1 MYLETKVF
9 NSKISRRIFLTFV
22 TCALLPVLSFAILA
36 YFKFTQHFQD
46 QTLNNLKHS
55 AKALALTI
63 DDRLKILE
71 EELELINIMINNH
84 APVISE
90 TLDEKLRNRLLKRF
104 KNITLFVSHSQSQPI
119 LNRLAIKNLSLSSDD
134 IQHMTDGYT
143 LLAEMNTPQS
153 KASILML
160 RLAHT
165 KKGSESFLV
174 GEINLKYL
182 WTIDEVANL
191 PIDTKLCILNSSN
204 TVLYSSQAHMEKIG
218 GMFEGHRD
226 LSTSGQLEFTANEK
240 PYFAIYTQM
249 FLKPNYKLPHWTIL
263 LIKAKSDVAAVVAEF
278 KNYFL
283 LFFILVFMIVL
294 WLSMVNIRRTL
305 LPIDALKIGAQRIA
319 QRDFSQ
325 KVMIQ
330 SGDDFEELGE
340 AFNFASQQLAFFHQK
355 SQRAQN
361 ALIKARNNLE
371 ERVKERTAELAR
383 AKEAAIASSK
393 AKSEFLANMSH
404 EIRTPLNH
412 IIGFT
417 ELILSRNF
425 GDLNDIQEEY
435 LNDVHGSS
443 HHLLSLIN
451 DILDLSKV
459 EAGKLEL
466 QPSVVSLP
474 DLLKNS
480 LIMIEEKASSHS
492 IRTEIN
498 TNDIPDTIIA
508 DERKLKQIMYNLLS
522 NAVKF
527 TPDGGKISVS
537 AHKYS
542 SKNEDSINFIS
553 DEHEAIKI
561 SVSDTG
567 IGIRDNNLNLVFNSF
582 EQLDSSASR
591 NFQGT
596 GLGLSLTRQ
605 LVELHEGKIWAE
617 SKGENKGSTF
627 SFTIPTAQK

>member
-1 MYLETKVF
+1 MHLETKIF

-22 TCALLPVLSFAILA
+22 TCALLPVLFFAILA
-36 YFKFTQHFQD
+36 YFKFTQYFQD
-46 QTLNNLKHS
+46 QALNNLRHS
-55 AKALALTI
+55 AKALALNL

-71 EELELINIMINNH
+71 EELELINLMVNNH
-84 APVISE
+84 TPVISQ
-90 TLDEKLRNRLLKRF
+90 TLDEKLRNRLVKRF
-104 KNITLFVSHSQSQPI
+104 NSITLFVSPNQSQPI
-119 LNRLAIKNLSLSSDD
+119 LNRLAIKNVPLSPDD
-134 IQHMTDGYT
+134 IQHMSDGYT
-143 LLAEMNTPQS
+143 LLAEMNTAQS

-160 RLAHT
+160 RLADT
-165 KKGSESFLV
+165 KKGSESFIV
-174 GEINLKYL
+174 GEINLRYL
-182 WTIDEVANL
+182 WAIDEVANL

-204 TVLYSSQAHMEKIG
+204 TVLYSSQPYMENIG

-240 PYFAIYTQM
+240 QYFAIYTQM
-249 FLKPNYKLPHWTIL
+249 FLKPSYKLPHWTIL
-263 LIKAKSDVAAVVAEF
+263 LLKAKSDVIALMAEF

-283 LFFILVFMIVL
+283 LFFILVFMVVL
-294 WLSMVNIRRTL
+294 WLSIVNIRRTL
-305 LPIDALKIGAQRIA
+305 FPIDALRIGAQRIA

-340 AFNFASQQLAFFHQK
+340 AFNFASQQLAFFQQK
-355 SQRAQN
+355 SQQAQN
-361 ALIKARNNLE
+361 ALIKARDNLE
-371 ERVKERTAELAR
+371 ERVIERTTELAK

-404 EIRTPLNH
+404 ELRTPLNH

-417 ELILSRNF
+417 ELILSGHF
-425 GDLNDIQEEY
+425 GALNEIQEEY

-466 QPSVVSLP
+466 QPSVVNLP

-492 IRTEIN
+492 IRTVIN
-498 TNDIPDTIIA
+498 ANDIPDTIIA
-508 DERKLKQIMYNLLS
+508 DKRKLKQIMYNLLS

-527 TPDGGKISVS
+527 TPDGGKIAVT

-542 SKNEDSINFIS
+542 SKNEY
-553 DEHEAIKI
+553 EAIKI
-561 SVSDTG
+561 SVSDSG
-567 IGIRDNNLNLVFNSF
+567 IGIRGNDLNLVFSPF

-591 NFQGT
+591 KFQGT
-596 GLGLSLTRQ
+596 GLGLSLTKQ
-605 LVELHEGKIWAE
+605 FVELHEGKIWAE

-627 SFTIPTAQK
+627 SFKIPTAQN